1 MKIVFLDAHTMNA
14 VSDLSYTALQD
25 LGTLQLYP
33 FTTVAEEAERVAD
46 ATILIVNKHKVTAA
60 LLSHAPL
67 LQYIIVAATG
77 YNNIDLN
84 ATAIRKIP
92 VSNVRA
98 YSTEGVA
105 QYVLSA
111 MLAHYHKLTY
121 YFGETAKG
129 RWQQQTDFCFY
140 DHSIQNL
147 SAKTL
152 GIIGFGTIGKRV
164 ASLAHAFGMQ
174 VLVHTAYPVPDG
186 LAYVQPVALQDMFSR
201 ADVLTLHTPLNE
213 RTREMI
219 NAGSLAIMKPATVLI
234 NTGRGALVDEAALA
248 VHLKAQPAFTAML
261 DVLTSE
267 PPLDDRLTSLP
278 NCHITPHLA
287 WASQQSRTQLL
298 AGIEILVK
306 NFLQGNLQ
314 NVVG

>member
-1 MKIVFLDAHTMNA
+1 MNIVFLDAFTMNA
-14 VSDLSYTALQD
+14 VNDISYTALQE
-25 LGTLQLYP
+25 LGNLHLYP
-33 FTTVAEEAERVAD
+33 FTASSEEAERVAG

-60 LLSHAPL
+60 LLSHAPY

-77 YNNIDLN
+77 YNNIDLT
-84 ATAIRKIP
+84 ATAARNIP

-105 QYVLSA
+105 QYVVAA
-111 MLAHYHKLTY
+111 MLAHYHKLAY

-129 RWQQQTDFCFY
+129 RWQLQTDFCFY

-147 SAKTL
+147 SVKTL

-174 VLVHTAYPVPDG
+174 VLVHTAYPVPDAY
-186 LAYVQPVALQDMFSR
+186 AYVQAVPLADIFSR

-219 NAGSLAIMKPATVLI
+219 NAASLASMKPTAVLI
-234 NTGRGALVDEAALA
+234 NTGRGALVNEASLA
-248 VHLKAQPAFTAML
+248 DHLKAQPAFTAML

-287 WASQQSRTQLL
+287 WASQQSRMQLL
-298 AGIEILVK
+298 AGMVELIK
-306 NFLQGNLQ
+306 NFQQGNLQ
-314 NVVG
+314 NVVS

>member
-1 MKIVFLDAHTMNA
+1 MKIVFLDAFTMNA
-14 VSDLSYTALQD
+14 VNDLSYTALQE
-25 LGTLQLYP
+25 LGTLHLYP
-33 FTTVAEEAERVAD
+33 FTAVADEAERVAD

-77 YNNIDLN
+77 YNNIDLS
-84 ATAIRKIP
+84 ATIARNIP

-111 MLAHYHKLTY
+111 MLAHYHKLAY

-186 LAYVQPVALQDMFSR
+186 YAYVQPVALTEIFSR

-219 NAGSLAIMKPATVLI
+219 NAESLASMKPAAVLI
-234 NTGRGALVDEAALA
+234 NTGRGALVNEAALA
-248 VHLKAQPAFTAML
+248 DHLKTQPDFTAML

-267 PPLDDRLTSLP
+267 PPLDNSLTSLP

-298 AGIEILVK
+298 AGMVELIK
-306 NFLQGNLQ
+306 NFQQGNLQ
-314 NVVG
+314 NVVS